1 MEQPPAIR
9 SPRRAFFSSPQHAVL
24 ALATLGVGFVTAQ
37 PLYLIIGVVAYI
49 LGWLYLPDMTSFRRW
64 MQKVGEEFIDDEKQ
78 HDGEVAAFTARRDA
92 MVARLRPEMRQWYD
106 GMVYVCRDI
115 EEASPPDDLAAE
127 SRLRNVDELMWM
139 FLRLLAMQE
148 SLDRYLEIE
157 RSEQPVQEMIAE
169 GEQEI
174 ARIRDELAQ
183 LKGRGADT
191 ESKERLLKSKDE
203 RLDVLRKRAQRVEEA
218 ESNLQVVMAAQDRLA
233 EQIKLIRADAVAM
246 KNSDALSA
254 RITASVAQLN
264 ETSRWLEQM
273 DQFKDLAAE
282 PALPQKRVGYGTA
295 VPPPPP
301 PPPLPGGSAE
311 PQASPR
317 NRRRISQ

>member
-1 MEQPPAIR
+1 MDQPPANR
-9 SPRRAFFSSPQHAVL
+9 SPRRAFLKSPQHAVL
-24 ALATLGVGFVTAQ
+24 ALATLGAGFVTAE
-37 PLYLIIGVVAYI
+37 PLYMLIGAVAYL
-49 LGWLYLPDMTSFRRW
+49 LGWLYLPDMSSFRRW

-92 MVARLRPEMRQWYD
+92 MVAKLRPEMREWYE

-148 SLDRYLEIE
+148 SLDRFLEVE

-169 GEQEI
+169 AEQEI
-174 ARIRDELAQ
+174 AS
-183 LKGRGADT
+183 LKARGADT
-191 ESKERLLKSKDE
+191 ESKERLLKSKEE
-203 RLDVLRKRAQRVEEA
+203 RLDVLRKRGQRVEEA
-218 ESNLQVVMAAQDRLA
+218 ESNLQVVMAEQDRLA

-282 PALPQKRVGYGTA
+282 PALPQKRVGYGNA

-301 PPPLPGGSAE
+301 PPPLPGATSEAQPARAG
-311 PQASPR
+311 
-317 NRRRISQ
+317 RRRISQ

>member
-1 MEQPPAIR
+1 MDQLANR
-9 SPRRAFFSSPQHAVL
+9 SPRRAFLKSPQHAVL
-24 ALATLGVGFVTAQ
+24 ALATLGVGFVTAE
-37 PLYLIIGVVAYI
+37 PLYLLIGVVAYI
-49 LGWLYLPDMTSFRRW
+49 LGWLYLPDMSSFRRW

-92 MVARLRPEMRQWYD
+92 MVAKLRPEMREWYE

-148 SLDRYLEIE
+148 SLDRFLQVE
-157 RSEQPVQEMIAE
+157 RSEQPVQEMVAE
-169 GEQEI
+169 AEEEIGKIKNDLEQ
-174 ARIRDELAQ
+174 IRA
-183 LKGRGADT
+183 KGADT
-191 ESKERLLKSKDE
+191 ESKERLLKSKEE

-218 ESNLQVVMAAQDRLA
+218 ESNLQVVMAEQDRLA

-273 DQFKDLAAE
+273 DQFKDLVAE

-295 VPPPPP
+295 TPPPPP
-301 PPPLPGGSAE
+301 PPPLPGAAAE
-311 PQASPR
+311 PQAAPQR
-317 NRRRISQ
+317 RRRISQ